1 MSRSYS
7 VSKAVSYDLTMNGDL
22 SCMITSE
29 GFKFFSFAI
38 IFHQNHM
45 AFGMKFYLANL
56 DETQAFGRVLGSLAR
71 RGDVI
76 LLIGELGAGKTSTCR
91 GFLREFTGDN
101 DMDVPSP
108 SYLITLEYHSPK
120 KEGFKAF
127 HVDPYRLSPGN
138 VACLIDFDKAV
149 SEDVLL
155 IEWPSRLGDKVTEI
169 INKNAGRLLT
179 ITFEGVGPQAVGR
192 HIEVT
197 SRGSDLDDDL
207 LRQIKEEWDR
217 LQSASPKL
225 LAKLP
230 RLRGKPGKE
239 SFPSGSI
246 GASGDD
252 ILVMGIESSCDD
264 TAVAIL
270 KGDGTIVAQCI
281 ASQAAIHAEW
291 GGVVPKLAQE
301 EHAKAIQGT
310 VDACLEKAGIKPEN
324 LTAIAVTV
332 GPGLALCLLVGVKK
346 AMELSAKHKVP
357 IVRIHHMEG
366 HMMVTRLPN
375 LCHEIPQ
382 FPFVTLLVSGGHTMI
397 VLSRNIG
404 DHVILGSTIDD
415 SVGEAFDK
423 TARLLGITAVPGGKE
438 LEALASSGIAERWE
452 PPLPK
457 PLSKTRDEALRK
469 GCDMSFAGLKTAVQ
483 LALATAEKRQKETG
497 GDIIKADLAAAFQ
510 KCSAD
515 HLADRLK
522 RALQIVLVG
531 DDVNPPLVEDSL
543 KHVVVAGGVAANK
556 TVKAAVNAV
565 AESFGLKVCAP
576 PPAFCT
582 DNGVMV
588 AWTGIERLR
597 CGLGEPAPK
606 SNDISDIE
614 KFCEVRPRWPLGV
627 RHTLCLGKLND
638 KNQRPLDRKAQDIAK
653 ARQAEKSLDV

>member
-1 MSRSYS
+1 MR
-7 VSKAVSYDLTMNGDL
+7 
-22 SCMITSE
+22 
-29 GFKFFSFAI
+29 FS
-38 IFHQNHM
+38 
-45 AFGMKFYLANL
+45 LANL
-56 DETQAFGRVLGSLAR
+56 SETQAFGEVLGR
-71 RGDVI
+71 FTRKGDVI

-91 GFLREFTGDN
+91 GFLREFTGDH

-108 SYLITLEYHSPK
+108 SYLITLEYTSSRK
-120 KEGFKAF
+120 GGMKAF

-138 VACLIDFDKAV
+138 VACLIDFEKAV
-149 SEDVLL
+149 VDDVLL
-155 IEWPSRLGDKVTEI
+155 IEWPTRLGEQLTNI
-169 INKNAGRLLT
+169 INTKAGRLLT
-179 ITFEGVGPQAVGR
+179 LQFEGVGPQAVGR
-192 HIEVT
+192 HVEVT
-197 SRGSDLDDDL
+197 SRALEADVDW
-207 LRQIKEEWDR
+207 LREISEEWNR
-217 LQSASPKL
+217 VQSASPTSRV
-225 LAKLP
+225 KLP
-230 RLRGKPGKE
+230 RLANGLKE
-239 SFPSGSI
+239 ETFFSGSI
-246 GASGDD
+246 GAEGDEV
-252 ILVMGIESSCDD
+252 LVMGIESSCDD

-281 ASQAAIHAEW
+281 ASQAAVHAEW

-310 VDACLEKAGIKPEN
+310 VDACLEKAGINPEQ

-346 AMELSAKHKVP
+346 AMELSAAYKVP

-366 HMMVTRLPN
+366 HMMVTRLPG
-375 LCHEIPQ
+375 LCQEVPE

-423 TARLLGITAVPGGKE
+423 TARLLGITAVPGGRE
-438 LEALASSGIAERWE
+438 LEALASSGVAQRWE

-483 LALATAEKRQKETG
+483 LSLATAGKKQKETG
-497 GDIIKADLAAAFQ
+497 TETNIADLAAAFQ
-510 KCSAD
+510 KCAAD
-515 HLADRLK
+515 HLAERLK
-522 RALQIVLVG
+522 RALDVVLMG
-531 DDVNPPLVEDSL
+531 DERTPPLVEEGL

-556 TVKAAVNAV
+556 TVKAAVTSV
-565 AESFGLKVCAP
+565 AESYGLKVCAP

-597 CGLGEPAPK
+597 LGLGEPAPK
-606 SNDISDIE
+606 SDNISEIE

-627 RHTLCLGKLND
+627 RHSHCLGKLND
-638 KNQRPLDRKAQDIAK
+638 KAQRPLDRKANDMAK
-653 ARQAEKSLDV
+653 AKLEVQSLDV